1 VISFA
6 QFTTAVYGDR
16 TPYPWQQ
23 RFAERCASGSP
34 PSTVGVPTGC
44 GKTTVVDALVWAL
57 ARQADR
63 PPSERTVGARI
74 VWAID
79 RRILVDEVHT
89 HASALAERLRIARDQ
104 TEDPLHETAV
114 RLSAMAGEV
123 PLVATRW
130 RGGIPTDRS
139 LRPPAQPQVITS
151 TLAQVGSRL
160 LFRGYGVGRG
170 SLSVEAG
177 LAGCDTTICLDE
189 AHLTEPFR
197 QTVTAIRARRADTE
211 GGLALPGLGLI
222 TLTATPGDHV
232 RDDAVLLEADDRE
245 GPELKRRLK
254 ADKWAR
260 LEEGPPTERERVSLI
275 AEKTAA
281 HLAHGAPTV
290 ACVVNTVRRAR
301 AVFDVLGL
309 ELRGHDVDL
318 ALLIGPQRPADRER
332 LLDEH
337 GDLLFGRRSS
347 ERPLVCVATQTFEVG
362 LDADVAAMVTDSA
375 SASALVQRLG
385 RLNRGGH
392 GTGQATIVRDADTW
406 LYEADELLAWE
417 WLQSRRRAD
426 GSVDVSVAAL
436 EADRS
441 RPLPARGR
449 SAPSLTPAVLDLL
462 VQTNP
467 QPGRWQ
473 EPDVEGFLRGAE
485 EQTAADARVCWRCD
499 LLPTVQDPA
508 ARGYRE
514 MLLELV
520 PPQEQE
526 QLTLSV
532 KAAGALLAAR
542 YSPEAKPGKA
552 TTIALSDSDV
562 EGETEPARVPE
573 PRSLGLA
580 VPFLVIRRG
589 ETLHGTMLAMEDAKV
604 TPGALQPGDVVVLPT
619 QAGGV
624 DEHGLAPAGPRDSPR
639 AAEVGD
645 VAGDRR
651 PRPGRDRE
659 MPDLVPVRL
668 SAAALGEGHLAKW
681 PQVRMRCRA
690 VTDGITPR
698 DGAGS
703 TADLIRKLARM
714 LPDHDALSLLTPESL
729 AERQEPIRVLL
740 RAIGPV
746 GEDELPRLDEREVEA
761 LEGEDQED
769 IGAKGDEAAE
779 DLSPDTGAA
788 PRRSDLL
795 ERTWVLIPVADR
807 ERERQWHD
815 SDYPSPTLGAHA
827 TAVRSQVEEFTAG
840 SGLPSSICSALS
852 LAAAAH
858 DHGKAD
864 PRTQAF
870 FHGGVSPLGIEPIAK
885 SVFGTSDPRTERLA
899 RASAGLPRGLRHE
912 IASVAVLSEW
922 LASEAGKAGDIDA
935 DLVLHLVA
943 SHHGQ
948 GRPIPRTPSGGD
960 EARPFHVAAVGIEGT
975 AVGDGQDGWV
985 GGEWL
990 RRFWRVVDR
999 YGEWGTAYL
1008 EALLV
1013 TADRTVSARGG

>member
-1 VISFA
+1 MISFTEFLA
-6 QFTTAVYGDR
+6 AVYGDHA
-16 TPYPWQQ
+16 PYPWQQ
-23 RFAERCASGSP
+23 RFAERCANGAP
-34 PSTVGVPTGC
+34 PSAVGVPTGC

-57 ARQADR
+57 ARQADL
-63 PPSERTVGARI
+63 PPSERSVGARI

-79 RRILVDEVHT
+79 RRILVDEVHA
-89 HASALAERLRIARDQ
+89 HASALAERLAFARDD

-114 RLSAMAGEV
+114 RLSAMSGDV
-123 PLVATRW
+123 PLLATRW
-130 RGGIPTDRS
+130 RGGIATNRP
-139 LRPPAQPQVITS
+139 LHPPAQPQVITS
-151 TLAQVGSRL
+151 TVAQVGSRL

-177 LAGCDTTICLDE
+177 LAACDTTICLDE

-197 QTVTAIRARRADTE
+197 QTVAAIRARRADSE
-211 GGLALPGLGLI
+211 RGLALPGLGLI
-222 TLTATPGDHV
+222 TLTATPGEHM

-245 GPELKRRLK
+245 EPELKRRL
-254 ADKWAR
+254 AAEKWAR
-260 LEEGPPTERERVSLI
+260 LEEEPPTERERVSLI
-275 AEKTAA
+275 AEKAVA
-281 HLAHGAPTV
+281 HLTVGAQTV

-301 AVFDVLGL
+301 AVFDLLGR
-309 ELRGHDVDL
+309 ELRDDGADL
-318 ALLIGPQRPADRER
+318 ALLVGPQRPADRER
-332 LLDEH
+332 LLDKH
-337 GDLLFGRRSS
+337 GDLLFGRGSS

-362 LDADVAAMVTDSA
+362 LDADVAALVTDSA

-392 GTGQATIVRDADTW
+392 GAGHATIVRDKETW
-406 LYEADELLAWE
+406 LYEADEPLAWE
-417 WLQSRRRAD
+417 WLRSRRGPD
-426 GSVDVSVAAL
+426 GTVDVSVAAL

-441 RPLPARGR
+441 RPLPTRGR

-485 EQTAADARVCWRCD
+485 EQTAADVTVCWRCD
-499 LLPTVQDPA
+499 LLPAVQDPA
-508 ARGYRE
+508 GKGYRK
-514 MLLELV
+514 MLLQLV
-520 PPQEQE
+520 PPQEHE
-526 QLTLSV
+526 QLALSV
-532 KAAGALLAAR
+532 KAARALLAAR
-542 YSPEAKPGKA
+542 YSPDAKPGRSA
-552 TTIALSDSDV
+552 TIALSDYDV
-562 EGETEPARVPE
+562 EGQTEPARVPE
-573 PRSLGLA
+573 PQSQGLA

-589 ETLHGTMLAMEDAKV
+589 ETLHGAALAAEGAEV
-604 TPGALQPGDVVVLPT
+604 TPGSLQPGDVVVVPT

-624 DEHGLAPAGPRDSPR
+624 DEHGLAPAGPRDSPK
-639 AAEVGD
+639 AAEIGD

-651 PRPGRDRE
+651 RRSTNDQE

-668 SAAALGEGHLAKW
+668 SAAALGEGNRPKW
-681 PQVRMRCRA
+681 PQVRAKCRA
-690 VTDGITPR
+690 MTDRITPSDR
-698 DGAGS
+698 MVGV
-703 TADLIRKLARM
+703 TALTGELARM

-729 AERQEPIRVLL
+729 AGREEPIRVLL

-746 GEDELPRLDEREVEA
+746 GEDELPRLDDHEIDAV
-761 LEGEDQED
+761 EGEEQED
-769 IGAKGDEAAE
+769 TGTEGYEAADE
-779 DLSPDTGAA
+779 LSAGAGSR
-788 PRRSDLL
+788 PSDFL

-807 ERERQWHD
+807 ERERQRRD
-815 SDYPSPTLGAHA
+815 SAHPPPTLVAHA
-827 TAVRSQVEEFTAG
+827 AAVRSQVEEFIAG
-840 SGLPSSICSALS
+840 GGLPSSTRSALS

-870 FHGGVSPLGIEPIAK
+870 FHGGVSPLGVEPIAK
-885 SVFGTSDPRTERLA
+885 SVFGTSDPRMERLA

-922 LASEAGKAGDIDA
+922 LDSEAAKDGEIDA

-948 GRPIPRTPSGGD
+948 GRPIPRTPSGGE
-960 EARPFHVAAVGIEGT
+960 EAGPFHVAAMGIEGT
-975 AVGDGQDGWV
+975 AMGDGQDGWA

-990 RRFWRVVDR
+990 TRFWRVVDR

-1013 TADRTVSARGG
+1013 TADRTVSARGD

>member
-1 VISFA
+1 MIPFAEFMAAIS
-6 QFTTAVYGDR
+6 GGR

-23 RFAERCASGSP
+23 RFAERCARGSP

-57 ARQADR
+57 ALQADL
-63 PPSERTVGARI
+63 PPSERSVGARI

-79 RRILVDEVHT
+79 RRILVDEVNA
-89 HASALAERLRIARDQ
+89 HASAVAERLLIARNQ
-104 TEDPLHETAV
+104 TKDPLHETAV
-114 RLSAMAGEV
+114 RLSAMSGDV

-130 RGGIPTDRS
+130 RGGIATDRS
-139 LRPPAQPQVITS
+139 LHQPAQPQVITS
-151 TLAQVGSRL
+151 TVAQVGSRL

-177 LAGCDTTICLDE
+177 LAACDTTICLDE
-189 AHLTEPFR
+189 AHLAEPFR
-197 QTVTAIRARRADTE
+197 QTVAAIRARRSDTE
-211 GGLALPGLGLI
+211 GGLALPGLGLL
-222 TLTATPGDHV
+222 TLTATPGEHV
-232 RDDAVLLEADDRE
+232 GDDAVLLEADDRE
-245 GPELKRRLK
+245 VPELKRRLN
-254 ADKWAR
+254 AQKWAR
-260 LEEGPPTERERVSLI
+260 LEEGPLTEGERVSLI
-275 AEKTAA
+275 AETAGA

-301 AVFDVLGL
+301 AVFDLLGR
-309 ELRGHDVDL
+309 ELREDDVDL
-318 ALLIGPQRPADRER
+318 ALLVGPQRPADRKR

-347 ERPLVCVATQTFEVG
+347 ERQLVCVATQTFEVG

-392 GTGQATIVRDADTW
+392 ATGQATIIRDADTW
-406 LYEADELLAWE
+406 LYEADEPLAWE
-417 WLQSRRRAD
+417 WLQSRRSAD
-426 GSVDVSVAAL
+426 GRVDVSVAAL

-473 EPDVEGFLRGAE
+473 EPDIEGLLRGAE
-485 EQTAADARVCWRCD
+485 EKTAADVTVCWRCD
-499 LLPTVQDPA
+499 LLPTVHDPA
-508 ARGYRE
+508 AKGYRE
-514 MLLELV
+514 MLFELV

-532 KAAGALLAAR
+532 KAARALLAAR

-552 TTIALSDSDV
+552 ATIALSDSDV

-573 PRSLGLA
+573 PQSQELA

-589 ETLHGTMLAMEDAKV
+589 ETLHGTTLAADDAKV
-604 TPGALQPGDVVVLPT
+604 TPGSLQPGDVIVLPA

-639 AAEVGD
+639 AAEIRD

-651 PRPGRDRE
+651 SRAANDQE

-668 SAAALGEGHLAKW
+668 SAPALGEGNLAKW
-681 PQVRMRCRA
+681 PQVRTKCRT
-690 VTDGITPR
+690 VTDRITSDDR
-698 DGAGS
+698 AARV
-703 TADLIRKLARM
+703 ADLIGSLARM

-729 AERQEPIRVLL
+729 AGRQEPIRVLL

-746 GEDELPRLDEREVEA
+746 GKDELPRLDGHEVEA
-761 LEGEDQED
+761 LEGDDPEDTS
-769 IGAKGDEAAE
+769 ARGDGAAE
-779 DLSPDTGAA
+779 ELSADTGAA
-788 PRRSDLL
+788 AGPSDVL
-795 ERTWVLIPVADR
+795 ERTWVLVPVADR
-807 ERERQWHD
+807 ERQRRD
-815 SDYPSPTLGAHA
+815 SGHPPPTLASHA
-827 TAVRSQVEEFTAG
+827 TAVRSQVEELTAG
-840 SGLPSSICSALS
+840 SGLPSSIRSALS
-852 LAAAAH
+852 LAAAGH

-864 PRTQAF
+864 PRMQAF

-912 IASVAVLSEW
+912 IASVAILSEW
-922 LASEAGKAGDIDA
+922 LASEADEHGDIDA

-948 GRPIPRTPSGGD
+948 GRPIPPVPSGGQ
-960 EARPFHVAAVGIEGT
+960 EPRRFHVAAVGIEGT
-975 AVGDGQDGWV
+975 ATGDGQDGWI

-990 RRFWRVVDR
+990 RRFWRVIDR

-1008 EALLV
+1008 EALLI
-1013 TADRTVSARGG
+1013 TADRTVSARGD